1 MSRLDAYVAK
11 RHALVSRYDQRL
23 SSFALSTP
31 WQHPDGYSSFH
42 LYVVRLADGS
52 RRRQVFEAL
61 RARGIGVNV
70 HYIPVHL
77 QPYYRAMGFSVGDFP
92 EAERYY
98 SEAISLPL
106 YPSLSDGDQDY
117 VIRCLSEALQT

>member
-1 MSRLDAYVAK
+1 
-11 RHALVSRYDQRL
+11 
-23 SSFALSTP
+23 
-31 WQHPDGYSSFH
+31 
-42 LYVVRLADGS
+42 VVRLADGS
-52 RRRQVFEAL
+52 RRRQVFEVL

-77 QPYYRAMGFSVGDFP
+77 QPYYRAMGFSGGDFP

-106 YPSLSDGDQDY
+106 YPGLSDGDQDY